1 MNKHIFYN
9 SKLTCLYERVY
20 KYTREHMS
28 LVLRRKSYRRAQEN
42 ISDAQFLLPISYV
55 TEPFSAISH
64 LQGQLKVKPYV
75 FNDRVNK

>member
-1 MNKHIFYN
+1 
-9 SKLTCLYERVY
+9 
-20 KYTREHMS
+20 MS